1 MFNNTHYEKGHY
13 VLRNDLLIGA
23 RAAADYTGLTERSIY
38 HMVEKEKIPHSRVG
52 MRIFFRR
59 SELDIH
65 FSSGHLN
72 PAPPANNDIEPP

>member
-1 MFNNTHYEKGHY
+1 
-13 VLRNDLLIGA
+13 VLKNDLLIGA

-38 HMVEKEKIPHSRVG
+38 HMVEKKKIPYRRVG

-65 FSSGHLN
+65 FSSGYIDPTLS
-72 PAPPANNDIEPP
+72 ANNDVGPP